1 MKFRAEVFHD
11 IKGAL
16 RIAAEHPVCKPC
28 RLHRV
33 EGLGGWEA
41 ACSEIHIQRT
51 HFCSSALT
59 ESLDLTTALEQQW
72 FRFSVSFYQTT
83 TDLPQKENLLIPLP
97 LSQSLCR
104 THQSS
109 PAPGHLE
116 RGRSNPGFAFQGEL
130 YPLCRG
136 VSSDWDLDIAN

>member
-41 ACSEIHIQRT
+41 ACSEIHIQRA

-72 FRFSVSFYQTT
+72 FGFSVSFYQTT

-104 THQSS
+104 
-109 PAPGHLE
+109 PRAL
-116 RGRSNPGFAFQGEL
+116 GE
-130 YPLCRG
+130 G
-136 VSSDWDLDIAN
+136 SE